1 MKCPRCQL
9 ENSGDSTYCGRC
21 GSRLAGSFEEP
32 QTVATRAYVPLQ
44 LELEVGTMF
53 AGRYQV
59 LEELGRGGMG
69 KVYKV
74 VDREVNEKIAIKI
87 LKPEISLD
95 EKIIERFR
103 NELKLARKISHPN
116 VCRMYDLSKEK
127 GMYFITMEYISGEDL
142 KSTVLRVGQLSVG
155 KTLAIA
161 RQICKGLAEAHK
173 MGIVHRD
180 LKPHNIIIDREG
192 DVHIL
197 DFGIARSMK
206 TQGITGS
213 GVTIG
218 TPEYMSPEQAV
229 GEEADERSDI
239 YSLGVIMFELLTGIV
254 PFKANTAAGVALKQR
269 IETPPSPKSFN
280 QQIPDDVNRMVL
292 RCLEKGR
299 DKRYQKVV
307 DVLDEISRALKG
319 YPTTDKIL
327 PGKPMTTPGVKGG
340 SRTRPRVIALA
351 AVLAVIACVAGY
363 LVFRKPMPPLPA
375 GYGLLII
382 DSRPPGASVYLNNDA
397 KGITPLKAA
406 FPADSYKLKIALND
420 YREIAEDV
428 QVNEGKTLARK
439 YPLDRLIAQPP
450 EFGGIDI
457 SSSPPGASVY
467 LNGEPKGN
475 TPTGKINVR
484 PGPYRLKITLAD
496 HKDVFDD
503 IQVDKDMT
511 SSKQYALERMG
522 TTLAV
527 AYSVL
532 VTSEPSE
539 ANIFFNNK
547 YQTKTP
553 ATITLPEGSG
563 VLEIKKTNYITE
575 RESIALKPGTNPE
588 IHKILKPSSVRISV
602 QTVPPDARVTLDDIE
617 LGNSPTIERFVPTKQ
632 YTLNIQKPGYEPY
645 NKQISLSKDSS
656 PTITLS
662 PLETVP
668 VHPSSVRISVQTVP
682 PDAKVTLDDIE
693 LGNSPTIE
701 RFVPPKQYTLNI
713 QKPGYEPYT
722 KQISLSEDS
731 SPTIT
736 LSPLETVRV
745 HFIATVVAE
754 LILNGVPFEKKLAPG
769 WTETIPRGE
778 YKVEF
783 HSLNPEKRFSR
794 TVVFERGR
802 SYRVHGNI
810 LTEQINF
817 IDTTDEKKK

>member
-1 MKCPRCQL
+1 
-9 ENSGDSTYCGRC
+9 
-21 GSRLAGSFEEP
+21 
-32 QTVATRAYVPLQ
+32 
-44 LELEVGTMF
+44 
-53 AGRYQV
+53 
-59 LEELGRGGMG
+59 
-69 KVYKV
+69 
-74 VDREVNEKIAIKI
+74 
-87 LKPEISLD
+87 
-95 EKIIERFR
+95 
-103 NELKLARKISHPN
+103 
-116 VCRMYDLSKEK
+116 
-127 GMYFITMEYISGEDL
+127 
-142 KSTVLRVGQLSVG
+142 
-155 KTLAIA
+155 
-161 RQICKGLAEAHK
+161 
-173 MGIVHRD
+173 
-180 LKPHNIIIDREG
+180 
-192 DVHIL
+192 
-197 DFGIARSMK
+197 
-206 TQGITGS
+206 
-213 GVTIG
+213 
-218 TPEYMSPEQAV
+218 
-229 GEEADERSDI
+229 
-239 YSLGVIMFELLTGIV
+239 
-254 PFKANTAAGVALKQR
+254 
-269 IETPPSPKSFN
+269 
-280 QQIPDDVNRMVL
+280 
-292 RCLEKGR
+292 
-299 DKRYQKVV
+299 
-307 DVLDEISRALKG
+307 
-319 YPTTDKIL
+319 
-327 PGKPMTTPGVKGG
+327 
-340 SRTRPRVIALA
+340 
-351 AVLAVIACVAGY
+351 
-363 LVFRKPMPPLPA
+363 
-375 GYGLLII
+375 
-382 DSRPPGASVYLNNDA
+382 LNNDA

-406 FPADSYKLKIALND
+406 FPAGSYKLKIALND

-484 PGPYRLKITLAD
+484 PGSYRLKITLAD

-602 QTVPPDARVTLDDIE
+602 QTVPPDA
-617 LGNSPTIERFVPTKQ
+617 
-632 YTLNIQKPGYEPY
+632 
-645 NKQISLSKDSS
+645 
-656 PTITLS
+656 
-662 PLETVP
+662 
-668 VHPSSVRISVQTVP
+668 
-682 PDAKVTLDDIE
+682 KVTLDDIE

-713 QKPGYEPYT
+713 QKPGYEPYN
-722 KQISLSEDS
+722 KQISLSKDS

-769 WTETIPRGE
+769 WTETIPVGE